1 MPLHLSHE
9 AAGNLAIVRATD
21 IISRAEADTAKK
33 DIINIIRRYGK
44 VNILIIIE
52 KDFANLDMFANWDDD
67 EDDEFIQKHI
77 IRMAILG
84 DIKWKDRALLFF
96 LKGFLRFSM
105 EFFKLEQEALARAW
119 LLHP

>member
-9 AAGNLAIVRATD
+9 KTGNLAIIRATD
-21 IISRAEADTAKK
+21 VISRAEADAIKK
-33 DIINIIRRYGK
+33 DIISIIRRYGK

-52 KDFANLDMFANWDDD
+52 QDFTNLDMLANWDDD

-96 LKGFLRFSM
+96 LKGFLPFSM
-105 EFFKLEQEALARAW
+105 EFFKVGQEGFARAW